1 MDIKAQ
7 IQRDRIEAMK
17 TGQSER
23 KATLD
28 YILGE
33 IQKKEKDPSAKGDIA
48 ASVIAA
54 YIKSLR
60 EFIEQHKADKPEI
73 CAKYEAEIAMLQAY
87 LPRQLSEAEL
97 RAEIEALR
105 ATGLDKKGL
114 IMKALKE
121 KHSTAVDGK
130 LAATLLDQM
139 GIK

>member
-17 TGQSER
+17 TGQSEK

-121 KHSTAVDGK
+121 KHGTAVDGK
-130 LAATLLDQM
+130 MAATLLDQM

>member
-1 MDIKAQ
+1 MDIKSQ

-17 TGQSER
+17 AGQTAR

-33 IQKKEKDPSAKGDIA
+33 IQKKEKDPNAKGDIA
-48 ASVIAA
+48 TAVISA

-60 EFIEQHKADKPEI
+60 EFIEQHKESKPDV
-73 CAKYEAEIAMLQAY
+73 CAQYEEEIAMLQSY
-87 LPRQLSEAEL
+87 LPRQLSEDEL

-105 ATGLDKKGL
+105 ASGLDKKGL

-121 KHSTAVDGK
+121 KHGAAVDGK
-130 LAATLLDQM
+130 LAACLIDAM
-139 GIK
+139 GIR

>member
-17 TGQSER
+17 TGQSEK

-121 KHSTAVDGK
+121 KHGTAVDGK
-130 LAATLLDQM
+130 MATTLLDQM

>member
-7 IQRDRIEAMK
+7 IQRDRIAAMK
-17 TGQSER
+17 AGQTER

-33 IQKKEKDPSAKGDIA
+33 IQKKEKDPNAKGDLA
-48 ASVIAA
+48 VAVISA

-60 EFIEQHKADKPEI
+60 EFIEAHSGSKPDV
-73 CAKYEAEIAMLQAY
+73 CAKYEAEIAMLQEY
-87 LPRQLSEAEL
+87 LPRQLSADEI

-105 ATGLDKKGL
+105 AAGLDKKGL

-121 KHSTAVDGK
+121 KHGAAVDGK
-130 LAATLLDQM
+130 LAATIIDAL
-139 GIK
+139 GIR

>member
-7 IQRDRIEAMK
+7 IQRDRIAAMK
-17 TGQSER
+17 AGERDR

-33 IQKKEKDPSAKGDIA
+33 IQKKEKDPSAKGDVA
-48 ASVIAA
+48 VSVISA

-60 EFIEQHKADKPEI
+60 EFIETHGATRPEV
-73 CAKYEAEIAMLQAY
+73 CAKYEAEIALLQAY
-87 LPRQLSEAEL
+87 LPRQLSEEEL

-105 ATGLDKKGL
+105 AEGVDKKGL

-121 KHSTAVDGK
+121 KHGGAVDGR
-130 LAATLLDQM
+130 LAAALLDAM
-139 GIK
+139 GIR